1 MADEE
6 WLRRKLTELYDEH
19 RRLDEVITQLG
30 REAKVDFLQIQRL
43 KRRKLALKDQ
53 IHRIESDL
61 LPDIIA

>member
-30 REAKVDFLQIQRL
+30 REATVDFFQLQRL
-43 KRRKLALKDQ
+43 KRRKLAIKDQ